1 MTARAP
7 PSFDA
12 DEQAV
17 LDEIG
22 RRLRADG
29 WANHVTAAWLLT
41 TWDKLSTSV
50 DGYELTIDDYTNE
63 LMARDGLEWALGAC
77 PQPLRV
83 KLLSWIETAD
93 RAFVAGT
100 QDDNDSVLGRFF
112 RVDETSGW
120 WWKRVPK
127 AGPLAE
133 SLPHRVQI

>member
-1 MTARAP
+1 MSRPP

-29 WANHVTAAWLLT
+29 WADHVTAAWLLT
-41 TWDKLSTSV
+41 RWDELAASV

-63 LMARDGLEWALGAC
+63 LMARDGLEWVLGTC
-77 PQPLRV
+77 PQPLRA

-93 RAFVAGT
+93 LAFVAGT
-100 QDDNDSVLGRFF
+100 QDDGDGVVGRFF
-112 RVDETSGW
+112 RIDETSRW
-120 WWKRVPK
+120 WWKRAPK
-127 AGPLAE
+127 SGPLAD
-133 SLPHRVQI
+133 SLPHRART